1 MNAVK
6 RYGVDM
12 GNSHM
17 WRWAARKITTH
28 ISMKM
33 RCMLVAWLTKT
44 QLYFDVMIDEST
56 DSDGS
61 QNLIIYIRVEID
73 GDPVSFFWG
82 LVKLRKTTSAADI
95 TDALLDDLIAS
106 NWLGLKRDH
115 MVMKWVGFA
124 TGGASALTGPNRLAE
139 QFPLIMSTHCVAHR
153 LQLIVDDT
161 VKKRAISIKFED
173 AVRDIYSYYSR

>member
-6 RYGVDM
+6 RYGGDM

-17 WRWAARKITTH
+17 SRWAAGKI

-33 RCMLVAWLTKT
+33 RCMLVAWLT
-44 QLYFDVMIDEST
+44 QPHFGVMIHEST
-56 DSDGS
+56 DRGGS

-82 LVKLRKTTSAADI
+82 LVKMTKTTSATDI

-106 NWLGLKRDH
+106 QANSWLGLKRDY
-115 MVMKWVGFA
+115 MVRKWVGFPA
-124 TGGASALTGPNRLAE
+124 DGASALPGLNGVANRLAD

-153 LQLIVDDT
+153 LQLST
-161 VKKRAISIKFED
+161 R
-173 AVRDIYSYYSR
+173 